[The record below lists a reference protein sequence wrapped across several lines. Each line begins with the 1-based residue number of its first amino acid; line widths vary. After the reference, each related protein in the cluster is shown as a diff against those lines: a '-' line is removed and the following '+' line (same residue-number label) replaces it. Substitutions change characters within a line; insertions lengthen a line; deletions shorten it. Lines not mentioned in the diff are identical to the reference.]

1 MNKAHL
7 LELKRHLEGVL
18 EIINWEPS
26 YIQLEQIREGLN
38 KLPLGVNVQE
48 VRRVVYGIYKDP
60 IQVWVIKGLDTS
72 RAVETL
78 IRIKAMQEEIKNME
92 QSNASTA
99 NNKSTERKD

>member
-7 LELKRHLEGVL
+7 LELKKHLEGVL
-18 EIINWEPS
+18 GIINWEPS
-26 YIQLEQIREGLN
+26 HIQLEQIREELN
-38 KLPLGVNVQE
+38 KLSMGVSIQE
-48 VRRVVYGIYKDP
+48 VRKVVYGIYKDP

-78 IRIKAMQEEIKNME
+78 MRIQAMQEEIKNME

-99 NNKSTERKD
+99 NNKSTERKN